1 MSVVLMPGIVQVISV
16 LQEAAGL
23 PGAPLDGHKPPG
35 TDIQHESLSGTDPR
49 QSSDSGP
56 HSMCQTDTSSGSPAP
71 PLLGER
77 SSASQS
83 SDSPTAGVQHSGMQQ
98 AEHMQAG
105 QAAEVCPDSRREAKA
120 KERGLPVS
128 CGHAAGSMQVVGWP
142 GTGSGEDAAVWKM
155 GEAGSGAYAPALVL
169 EGAAVLTTALSLLTA
184 LCR

>member
-1 MSVVLMPGIVQVISV
+1 MPGTVQVISV

-23 PGAPLDGHKPPG
+23 PGAPLDGHKPPS

-56 HSMCQTDTSSGSPAP
+56 HSMCQIDTSSGSPAP
-71 PLLGER
+71 ALLGEH

-98 AEHMQAG
+98 AAH
-105 QAAEVCPDSRREAKA
+105 AAEVCPGPRREAKA
-120 KERGLPVS
+120 EERGLPVS

-142 GTGSGEDAAVWKM
+142 GTGSGEEAAVWKM